1 MIQHRHDCERE
12 FRKLSSAKTPQP
24 GVSLVFGLQ
33 LEHGLI
39 LADEQ
44 LDDLL
49 VVVVGGVVYG
59 RPAVLV
65 GRQHVGV
72 VGDEAGDR
80 VERAAACRQVQRRRA
95 CGGRPA
101 VA

>member
-1 MIQHRHDCERE
+1 MLHLRHCERGLCQ
-12 FRKLSSAKTPQP
+12 LSSVKTPQRC
-24 GVSLVFGLQ
+24 VSLVFGLQ
-33 LEHGLI
+33 LEHGLV

-72 VGDEAGDR
+72 VGDETGDR
-80 VERAAACRQVQRRRA
+80 VERAAARRQVQRRRA
-95 CGGRPA
+95 CRARPA
-101 VA
+101 VV